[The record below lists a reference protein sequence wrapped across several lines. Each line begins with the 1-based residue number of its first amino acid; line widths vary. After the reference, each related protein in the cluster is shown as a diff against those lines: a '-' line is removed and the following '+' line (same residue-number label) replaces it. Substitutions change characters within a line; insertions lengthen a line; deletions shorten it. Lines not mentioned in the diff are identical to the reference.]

1 MDIKEMLQEISTFL
15 EENSAGIYAVSD
27 EIYEY
32 AELAKEEVKSAAA
45 LKMLLERYG
54 FQVETPYPELPTAF
68 RAVKGAGKTVIG
80 FLCEYDALPGLQQ
93 EQVPYPKGN
102 GCSGHGCGHN
112 LLGVGSAAAGL
123 ALAEAAKRH
132 GLDVTVVV
140 YGTPAEERYSGKA
153 IMAEA
158 GAFRD
163 LDVCLGWHPLDHND
177 CGMTK
182 FKAMTSFEVIFH
194 GKKAHACNCPEL
206 GRSALDACELMNV
219 GCNYLREH
227 VNRDSYMHYCYTNG
241 GEVPNIV
248 PDKASV
254 WYYARAY
261 RYDDMK
267 NLVERILK
275 VAAGAAMMT
284 ETEMEYRIS
293 SQNRDNL
300 LNLTLS
306 KLAYECMNE
315 VGSPAFTDED
325 LAYSREVA
333 AHVELPEADGEF
345 DNEVN
350 EPSAENFIKD
360 NGSSDI
366 SEVSWIVPTVNLYM
380 TCYGRK
386 TPNHSWAISAQAK
399 THAAHAGMLRAA
411 KVMALMGAKLAVDE
425 KLLHE
430 VKEEFKNPLPL

>member
-1 MDIKEMLQEISTFL
+1 MDIKEMLDEISSFL
-15 EENSAGIYAVSD
+15 EEHSAGIYSVSD

-45 LKMLLERYG
+45 LRRLLERYG
-54 FQVETPYPELPTAF
+54 FQVETPYSDLPTAF
-68 RAVKGAGKTVIG
+68 RAVKGSGKTAIG

-112 LLGVGSAAAGL
+112 LLGTGSAAAGI
-123 ALAEAAKRH
+123 ALAEIAERR
-132 GLDVTVVV
+132 GLDITVVV

-158 GAFRD
+158 GAFKD

-182 FKAMTSFEVIFH
+182 FKAMTSFEVKFH
-194 GKKAHACNCPEL
+194 GRKAHACNCPEL

-227 VNRDSYMHYCYTNG
+227 VNRDCYMHYCYTNG

-248 PDKASV
+248 PDRASV

-261 RYDDMK
+261 SYEDMK

-284 ETEMEYRIS
+284 ETEMEYEIS
-293 SQNRDNL
+293 SQNRDNK
-300 LNLTLS
+300 LNLALS
-306 KLAYECMNE
+306 ELAYECMNR

-333 AHVELPEADGEF
+333 ANVELPEADGEF
-345 DNEVN
+345 DNEVPV
-350 EPSAENFIKD
+350 PSAQHFIKD

-386 TPNHSWAISAQAK
+386 TPNHSWAVSAQAK
-399 THAAHAGMLRAA
+399 THAAHVGMLRAA
-411 KVMALMGAKLAVDE
+411 KVMALMGVRLAVDE
-425 KLLHE
+425 ELLARA
-430 VKEEFKNPLPL
+430 KDEFEHPLPL